1 MSNKNTPPNDRLSA
15 EFSES
20 ASLDAL
26 IERTS
31 AFLREKGL
39 SVEGVDLEQALRES
53 PLGEALLQ
61 TREMLSRAE
70 HQNLTDALTGI
81 RNRAGFIKSLHE
93 QITTLQENPDDLR
106 ESMAVVFIDL
116 DGFKQ
121 VNDKCGHACGDDA
134 LVKVADRFRHQ
145 FAPVDGI
152 VGRLGGDEMVLFLPS
167 DMGVPADQVEAKIR
181 ADVDE
186 ALDGLVYWNDGTP
199 YPIGASLGVH
209 VFNPQEMDEA
219 GESVRDQIHDILEQA
234 DIKMYQDKWG
244 AYDPESGLDPLSA
257 PKNQRLHD
265 LCERYIRERA
275 ASSTPSFDV
284 PGNNL

>member
-39 SVEGVDLEQALRES
+39 GVEGLDLEQALRES

-106 ESMAVVFIDL
+106 ESMAVVFFDM
-116 DGFKQ
+116 DGF
-121 VNDKCGHACGDDA
+121 
-134 LVKVADRFRHQ
+134 
-145 FAPVDGI
+145 
-152 VGRLGGDEMVLFLPS
+152 
-167 DMGVPADQVEAKIR
+167 
-181 ADVDE
+181 
-186 ALDGLVYWNDGTP
+186 
-199 YPIGASLGVH
+199 
-209 VFNPQEMDEA
+209 
-219 GESVRDQIHDILEQA
+219 
-234 DIKMYQDKWG
+234 
-244 AYDPESGLDPLSA
+244 
-257 PKNQRLHD
+257 
-265 LCERYIRERA
+265 
-275 ASSTPSFDV
+275 
-284 PGNNL
+284 